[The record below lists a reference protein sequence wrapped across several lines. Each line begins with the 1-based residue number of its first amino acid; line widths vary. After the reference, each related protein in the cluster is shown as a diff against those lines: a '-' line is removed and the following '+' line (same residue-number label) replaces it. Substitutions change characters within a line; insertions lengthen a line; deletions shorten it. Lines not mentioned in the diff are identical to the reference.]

1 MKVVIT
7 GASGFVGRSLV
18 TALGARGFDLLL
30 VGRDPERMR
39 ALFPGMAVCGY
50 DALVDAGRGYD
61 LLVHLAVANNDR
73 ALDLAGFREIN
84 VEFLGQV
91 AEDADRAGIGRFLNI
106 SSVHALDLRNNG
118 GYAVSK
124 REGHDRLKDIR
135 GARAST
141 WYLPAVQGEEW
152 GGKLRVLNRMPKW
165 LSAPLTSV
173 LKAVK
178 PTVTV
183 DCLARSIAELA
194 EGDRADRTDRI
205 LSEGQLENPAFNLI
219 KRVIDLGFAV
229 AIILVFW
236 WLLLIVWVAIRVQS
250 EGPGV
255 FRQDR
260 VGRNGKIFTCY
271 KFRTMKVGTVQA
283 GTHNVSAVAV
293 TDGLGQFLR
302 RTKIDELPQVWN
314 ILRNEISLVG
324 PRPCLPVQEE
334 LVEERRRRSVLRV
347 MPGITGLA
355 QSEGIDMSDPVR
367 LAVRDAEYV
376 ALQSLSLD
384 LGILARTLLGGGQG
398 DKVGA

>member
-1 MKVVIT
+1 
-7 GASGFVGRSLV
+7 
-18 TALGARGFDLLL
+18 
-30 VGRDPERMR
+30 
-39 ALFPGMAVCGY
+39 
-50 DALVDAGRGYD
+50 
-61 LLVHLAVANNDR
+61 
-73 ALDLAGFREIN
+73 
-84 VEFLGQV
+84 
-91 AEDADRAGIGRFLNI
+91 
-106 SSVHALDLRNNG
+106 
-118 GYAVSK
+118 
-124 REGHDRLKDIR
+124 
-135 GARAST
+135 
-141 WYLPAVQGEEW
+141 
-152 GGKLRVLNRMPKW
+152 MPKW

-194 EGDRADRTDRI
+194 EGDRADRI